1 MKKNICLLLTS
12 FILLNACTQK
22 NKKATNNLDR
32 DIKEL
37 VGNNPNINIGS
48 GTFNIQA
55 TKGWTK
61 IDTTISGMQIVL
73 LKSEQEESSDT
84 FMENI
89 NVVTEKTNNLSLD
102 EYYNANVTTL
112 TGGMLGFVI
121 TTSNK
126 ITINGLNAYH
136 LAYSHTS
143 TGIPLDVEAYFLV
156 SNGIGY
162 VITCST
168 EKGKLNKWKAS
179 FDEVV
184 NTFVIN

>member
-1 MKKNICLLLTS
+1 MKKNIC
-12 FILLNACTQK
+12 ILLCSFVLLSGCSSK
-22 NKKATNNLDR
+22 NKKTTNNVDR

-37 VGNNPNINIGS
+37 IGNNPNMNKGT

-61 IDTTISGMQIVL
+61 VDTTISGMQIVL
-73 LKSEQEESSDT
+73 LKSEQEGSNDT

-89 NVVTEKTNNLSLD
+89 NVVTEKTKDITVD
-102 EYYNANVTTL
+102 EYYKLSVNTL
-112 TGGMLGFVI
+112 TEGMSGFVK

-126 ITINGLNAYH
+126 MTINGLDTYH
-136 LAYSHTS
+136 LVYSHTY
-143 TGIPLDVEAYFLV
+143 TGLPLDAEAYFLV
-156 SNGIGY
+156 HNGIGY

-168 EKGKLNKWKAS
+168 EKGKLQKWKTS

-184 NTFVIN
+184 NTFVVN

>member
-1 MKKNICLLLTS
+1 MKKNICLLFS
-12 FILLNACTQK
+12 VFILLNACKPK
-22 NKKATNNLDR
+22 NKKATNNVDR

-37 VGNNPNINIGS
+37 IGNNPNMNKGT

-55 TKGWTK
+55 TKSWTK
-61 IDTTISGMQIVL
+61 VDTTVSGMQIVL
-73 LKSEQEESSDT
+73 LKSEQEGINDI

-89 NVVTEKTNNLSLD
+89 NVVTEKTKNLSVD
-102 EYYNANVTTL
+102 EYYKLSVNTL
-112 TGGMLGFVI
+112 TEGMPGFVK

-126 ITINGLNAYH
+126 MTINGLDAYH
-136 LAYSHTS
+136 LVYSHTY
-143 TGIPLDVEAYFLV
+143 TGSPLDAEAYFLV

-168 EKGKLNKWKAS
+168 EKGKLSKWKTS